1 MSRDLTLCFDINAY
15 MFTCAKDVSLL
26 PPDLDF
32 RQPQEGTTLPTAIH
46 IERESPL
53 HGIVERAV
61 EHDGGKVESVWWD
74 HSGGE
79 GKEVTTSVN
88 GEDIQWC
95 RVGDV
100 VRLAKEP
107 RDDDEDEGPLLVWSQ
122 AVLAMLAVLPPKTV
136 VYVWWS

>member
-1 MSRDLTLCFDINAY
+1 MSRELTLCFDINAF
-15 MFTCAKDVSLL
+15 MFSCAREPTDL
-26 PPDLDF
+26 PPHMDF
-32 RQPQEGTTLPTAIH
+32 QRVQVGACLPTAIR

-53 HGIVERAV
+53 HRVVERAV

-74 HSGGE
+74 HGDEE
-79 GKEVTTSVN
+79 GREATTSVN

-107 RDDDEDEGPLLVWSQ
+107 PEDEDEGPLLVWSQ
-122 AVLAMLAVLPPKTV
+122 AVLAMLAVLPERTV